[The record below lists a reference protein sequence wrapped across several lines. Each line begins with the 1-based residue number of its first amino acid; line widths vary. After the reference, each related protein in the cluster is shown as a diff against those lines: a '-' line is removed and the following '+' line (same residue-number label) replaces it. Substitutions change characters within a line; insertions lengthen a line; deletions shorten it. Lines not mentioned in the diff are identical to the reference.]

1 MHERP
6 RRSVES
12 NTKTLMILTV
22 THPRQGLGNQLSS
35 VRPTR
40 QRRERV
46 RDRQP
51 NTKTL
56 CSPLFKGRG
65 GLLPLAERG
74 VRGESGV
81 YDRMIVTLTRDK

>member
-35 VRPTR
+35 VETA
-40 QRRERV
+40 
-46 RDRQP
+46 
-51 NTKTL
+51 
-56 CSPLFKGRG
+56 KGEG
-65 GLLPLAERG
+65 A
-74 VRGESGV
+74 
-81 YDRMIVTLTRDK
+81 